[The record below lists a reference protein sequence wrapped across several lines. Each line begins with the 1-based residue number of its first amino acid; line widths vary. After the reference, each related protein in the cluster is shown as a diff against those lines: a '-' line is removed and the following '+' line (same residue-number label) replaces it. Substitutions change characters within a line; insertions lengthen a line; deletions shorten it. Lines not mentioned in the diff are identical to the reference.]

1 MARGEGTIVGR
12 LVCVL
17 PTGNTDRWPGSCA
30 GSHNMLARS
39 QSGIPSRGSLAPGP
53 VSPSNRIARPVP
65 TASGARPFG
74 DTLTGFPLDRPTQA
88 EPSLWR
94 CAGSHKCWHEA
105 DTLGGSL
112 ALASRGLQKAPWAAG
127 LLPHRSCDSAARSQP
142 GGLGSPLLP
151 LTYPQGAGP
160 AMGEVPGTGQGS
172 IVGQNTLTSE
182 SLKDLM
188 CLGTTWYQLESCR
201 GHGSCLT
208 LYYDFKTC

>member
-1 MARGEGTIVGR
+1 MPVHTTCWHEANRGYLRGV
-12 LVCVL
+12 
-17 PTGNTDRWPGSCA
+17 
-30 GSHNMLARS
+30 
-39 QSGIPSRGSLAPGP
+39 PSLRGP
-53 VSPSNRIARPVP
+53 VSPSNSIARPVP

-105 DTLGGSL
+105 DTPGGSL

-172 IVGQNTLTSE
+172 IVGQNTLKIE
-182 SLKDLM
+182 
-188 CLGTTWYQLESCR
+188 CCPY
-201 GHGSCLT
+201 
-208 LYYDFKTC
+208 

>member
-30 GSHNMLARS
+30 GSHKCWHEANRGYLR
-39 QSGIPSRGSLAPGP
+39 GVPSLRGP

-74 DTLTGFPLDRPTQA
+74 DTLTGFPLGRPTQA

-105 DTLGGSL
+105 DTPGGSL
-112 ALASRGLQKAPWAAG
+112 ALASRGLRKAPWAAG

-172 IVGQNTLTSE
+172 IVGQNTLKIE
-182 SLKDLM
+182 
-188 CLGTTWYQLESCR
+188 CCPY
-201 GHGSCLT
+201 
-208 LYYDFKTC
+208 